1 VNANDGRGLLGAGV
15 SREQIEDALA
25 ICVTFNTNDRL
36 SRSFGWAVSNPAF
49 AAGAKYLLANR
60 YR

>member
-1 VNANDGRGLLGAGV
+1 VNGNDVRGLLGAG

-25 ICVTFNTNDRL
+25 VCVTFNTNDRL